1 METVSAGSGIRTTT
15 TDWPQIVFVSAIA
28 ALVVLR
34 VFIPVAVLAASPHG
48 LPLLPA
54 YHYAPLNGDSFAY
67 YQALT
72 NMFASFNGVFDGWI
86 GVGSVG
92 LLASFCAAAWV
103 LWTGGVR
110 WLAILLPALAISL
123 ILAVLVHDT
132 ASPTA
137 GVIGWP
143 LAWSLPLLPFPLL
156 HFSLT
161 PDYAFALGLTLSL
174 IANAVTVIATAR
186 IGLRVSGRRSI
197 GLAAAALYATWPIWV
212 GLVAGEQAWQNGQW
226 LIDVGLHLYTEPL
239 STALFVV
246 SLALLLDPRASA
258 SVVVVAG
265 LLVGFDTAVKL
276 TNGFLAAA
284 LLILVVLRSG
294 WRSGAIFGLGGFASV
309 PIVVG
314 YWPRGYARASFGNHV
329 DGGLYQLRFLSTNAR
344 TSTIFTGVMLLILLP
359 LALVGLAQIR
369 GWFFRSILVV
379 PIIVTIASYCAYYYT
394 AQHPRFY
401 YVVLPLVFVLQAAGA
416 QMIWDR
422 ISGQGLARSRGRC
435 RRSHAA
441 GRKQTHGGQ
450 TRPEA
455 RNT

>member
-1 METVSAGSGIRTTT
+1 METMSAGSGIRTATE
-15 TDWPQIVFVSAIA
+15 WPQIVFVSAIA

-34 VFIPVAVLAASPHG
+34 VLIPVAVLAASPRRF
-48 LPLLPA
+48 PLLPA

-67 YQALT
+67 YQAVT
-72 NMFASFNGVFDGWI
+72 NMFASFNGVFEGWI
-86 GVGSVG
+86 GVGSAG
-92 LLASFCAAAWV
+92 LLVSFCAAAWI
-103 LWTGGVR
+103 LWGSGVR

-132 ASPTA
+132 ASPAA

-143 LAWSLPLLPFPLL
+143 LAWALPLLPFPLL
-156 HFSLT
+156 HLSVT
-161 PDYAFALGLTLSL
+161 PDRAFPPGLALSL
-174 IANAVTVIATAR
+174 IANAATVIATAR

-197 GLAAAALYATWPIWV
+197 GLTAAGLYATWPIWV
-212 GLVAGEQAWQNGQW
+212 GVVAGEQAWQNGQW

-246 SLALLLDPRASA
+246 SLDLLLDPRASA
-258 SVVVVAG
+258 SVAVVAG

-294 WRSGAIFGLGGFASV
+294 WRSGAIFGLGAIVSV

-314 YWPRGYARASFGNHV
+314 YWPQGYARPSFGNHV
-329 DGGLYQLRFLSTNAR
+329 DGGLYQLRFVSMNAR
-344 TSTIFTGVMLLILLP
+344 TSTIFTGVMLLVLLP

-379 PIIVTIASYCAYYYT
+379 PIVVTIASYCAYYYT

-416 QMIWDR
+416 QTICER
-422 ISGQGLARSRGRC
+422 IGR
-435 RRSHAA
+435 
-441 GRKQTHGGQ
+441 Q
-450 TRPEA
+450 RP
-455 RNT
+455 RT